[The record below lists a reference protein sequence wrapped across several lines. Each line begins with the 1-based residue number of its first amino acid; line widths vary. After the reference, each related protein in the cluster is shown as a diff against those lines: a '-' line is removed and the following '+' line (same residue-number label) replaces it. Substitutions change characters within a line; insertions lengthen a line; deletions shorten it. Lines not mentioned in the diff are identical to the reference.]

1 VSGISPKYVRRVHFV
16 AIVQADC
23 HDPLVARLQHHQ
35 ALAPKQHDASK
46 AYLLL
51 GPHGVAD
58 DGKGFLA
65 DAIGRRE
72 VIGRIE
78 IELIDLLA
86 RHEAL
91 DVDGMIALDLH
102 RLQLVVLE
110 HDVLA
115 LGDLVALGLLL
126 GLHRLAG
133 LLVDELAAHTVASVA
148 VERAKR
154 DPLGGGRGREERDRT
169 RDERELEI
177 AFPVGTWGHG
187 VSDTLLPMLL
197 IQLSSR
203 SVERP
208 GLKRNRVNAR
218 RFRRRSSN
226 REGYDR
232 EPYWD
237 GILELMRH
245 PGSSRSSTKE

>member
-58 DGKGFLA
+58 DGKGFLTH
-65 DAIGRRE
+65 AIGGRQ

-78 IELIDLLA
+78 IELVDLLA

-91 DVDGMIALDLH
+91 DVDRVIALDLH
-102 RLQLVVLE
+102 RLELVVVE

-115 LGDLVALGLLL
+115 FGDLVALRLLL
-126 GLHRLAG
+126 RFHRLAG
-133 LLVDELAAHTVASVA
+133 LFVDELAAHPVAGVA

-154 DPLGGGRGREERDRT
+154 DPLGGGRGRKEGDRT
-169 RDERELEI
+169 GDEREL
-177 AFPVGTWGHG
+177 
-187 VSDTLLPMLL
+187 
-197 IQLSSR
+197 
-203 SVERP
+203 
-208 GLKRNRVNAR
+208 
-218 RFRRRSSN
+218 
-226 REGYDR
+226 
-232 EPYWD
+232 
-237 GILELMRH
+237 
-245 PGSSRSSTKE
+245 